1 MDIVF
6 DAFAASAV
14 AAPDNV
20 FLRVPEGPGRVAG
33 DWAYGRVREAVAD
46 LAEAYRAAGYGH
58 GHRVALLLGMRPDF
72 FVHFLALNRLG
83 CGVVPINPDY
93 RHDEL
98 LYQMAH
104 SEADLAV
111 VTADR
116 IADLER
122 VAAERDMPLPVVD
135 ADRLPRPLPGP
146 ARPAPHGGAPGPDTE
161 CGLLYTSGTTGRPK
175 GCILTNHYYLN
186 CGAWYRDIGGH
197 LTVHPG
203 RDFFYNPLPLHH
215 MNHQAV
221 TATCAMLTRNCL
233 VLPDR
238 FSPARWWP
246 EIAATEATLIHY
258 LGVVPPLLLNQA
270 PVPEERLHRVR
281 AGLGAGV
288 DPELH
293 PVFEQRFGFPLIEVW
308 GMTETGRIFAD
319 NRDPRLVT
327 TRAFGRQLPGLEARI
342 VDDEMRDMAPGTPG
356 ELVVRHSAAEP
367 RKGFFAGYLKNPEAT
382 EAAWAG
388 GWFHSGDVCMMDES
402 GMMYFVDRK
411 KNIIRR
417 SGENI
422 AAAEI
427 EATLQVHDDVAQ
439 VAVLAVPDELREEE
453 VMACIVPMP
462 GVAADAALADRLFAW
477 TNDRLAYYKA
487 PGWFLFLDDLPKTS
501 TQKVQKAQIF
511 APGEDHRQ
519 RPGVLDYR
527 GRKKRG

>member
-1 MDIVF
+1 MDTVF
-6 DAFAASAV
+6 DAFAASA
-14 AAPDNV
+14 AASPDSV
-20 FLRVPEGPGRVAG
+20 FLRVPAGPGRVAG
-33 DWAYGRVREAVAD
+33 DWTYGRVREAVAD
-46 LAEAYRAAGYGH
+46 LAETYRSAGYGH

-72 FVHFLALNRLG
+72 FIHFLALNRLG

-98 LYQMAH
+98 LYQMEH

-116 IADLER
+116 TADLER
-122 VAAERDMPLPVVD
+122 VAAERAQALPVVD
-135 ADRLPRPLPGP
+135 ADRLPARLPPP
-146 ARPAPHGGAPGPDTE
+146 ARPAPHGGAPEADTE

-175 GCILTNHYYLN
+175 GCILTNFYYLN
-186 CGAWYRDIGGH
+186 AGAWYRDIGGH

-233 VLPDR
+233 ILPER

-246 EIAATEATLIHY
+246 EIVEAEATLVHY

-270 PVPEERLHRVR
+270 PVPEERRHRVR

-293 PVFEQRFGFPLIEVW
+293 AVFEARFGFPLIEVW

-319 NRDPRLVT
+319 NHEPRLVH

-342 VDDEMRDMAPGTPG
+342 VDDEMRDVPPGTPG

-382 EAAWAG
+382 AAAWAG
-388 GWFHSGDVCMMDES
+388 GWFHSGDICAMDES

-427 EATLQVHDDVAQ
+427 EAALQVHDDVAQ

-462 GVAADAALADRLFAW
+462 GVAAGPELADRLFAW

-511 APGEDHRQ
+511 AAGEDGRQ

-527 GRKKRG
+527 GWKKRG

>member
-1 MDIVF
+1 MDTVF
-6 DAFAASAV
+6 DAFAASAA
-14 AAPDNV
+14 AAPDNI
-20 FLRVPEGPGRVAG
+20 FLRVPPGPGRVAG
-33 DWAYGRVREAVAD
+33 DWRYGRVRDAVAD
-46 LAEAYRAAGYGH
+46 LRETYRAAGYGH

-72 FVHFLALNRLG
+72 FIHFLALNSLG

-104 SEADLAV
+104 SEAELAV
-111 VTADR
+111 VTPDR
-116 IADLER
+116 VADLQR
-122 VAAERDMPLPVVD
+122 VADELGGRPTVVD
-135 ADRLPRPLPGP
+135 ADGLPGRLPPPS
-146 ARPAPHGGAPGPDTE
+146 RPAPHGGAPGPDTE

-175 GCILTNHYYLN
+175 GCILTNFYYLN
-186 CGAWYRDIGGH
+186 CGAWYRDVGGH

-221 TATCAMLTRNCL
+221 TATCAMLTQNCL
-233 VLPDR
+233 ILPDR

-246 EIAATEATLIHY
+246 EIVEAEATLIHY
-258 LGVVPPLLLNQA
+258 LGVVPPLLLNQ
-270 PVPEERLHRVR
+270 PVVPEETRHRVR

-293 PVFEQRFGFPLIEVW
+293 PVFEQRFGFPLVEVW

-319 NRDPRLVT
+319 AFEPRQVT
-327 TRAFGRQLPGLEARI
+327 TRAFGRAVPGLEARI
-342 VDDEMRDMAPGTPG
+342 VDDEMRDVAPGVPG

-388 GWFHSGDVCMMDES
+388 GWFHSGDVCSMDAG

-427 EATLQVHDDVAQ
+427 EATLQTHDDVAQ
-439 VAVLAVPDELREEE
+439 VAVLAVTDELREEE

-462 GVAADAALADRLFAW
+462 GVAADSALADRLFAW
-477 TNDRLAYYKA
+477 THDRLAYYKA

-511 APGEDHRQ
+511 AGGEDPRA

-527 GRKKRG
+527 SRKKRG